1 MLRTLAKTTL
11 ASAILAVE
19 QADQYFDLD
28 VAKIEA
34 AVKERVANELQSISL
49 RKQIKE
55 QVETEVRGL
64 LSDQKALE
72 KKWDDLRKMEQQLI
86 NEFNQLSLKQKL
98 NLMLEDLQNAES
110 LGELWADSNVDPS
123 LLSKSFD
130 DVTMVFDTVTGA
142 VDVVS
147 DLLNDKGKP
156 MFEWQMT
163 PKTGEVVEIS
173 RDQAG
178 KSEKTVNK
186 DVDPI
191 ELTSHTAQSS
201 AAAVS
206 PSGISLTQLMQDPS
220 VLSLE
225 W

>member
-1 MLRTLAKTTL
+1 
-11 ASAILAVE
+11 
-19 QADQYFDLD
+19 
-28 VAKIEA
+28 
-34 AVKERVANELQSISL
+34 
-49 RKQIKE
+49 
-55 QVETEVRGL
+55 
-64 LSDQKALE
+64 
-72 KKWDDLRKMEQQLI
+72 MEQQLYA
-86 NEFNQLSLKQKL
+86 EFNQLTLKQKL
-98 NLMLEDLQNAES
+98 NMMLEDLQNAES

-147 DLLNDKGKP
+147 DLLNDKGQP

-191 ELTSHTAQSS
+191 ELTSHTAQSAS
-201 AAAVS
+201 TTVFPHVPTSGVS
-206 PSGISLTQLMQDPS
+206 LSQLMQDPT

-225 W
+225 WQEAEAQRDIAFKIMYFFIALVIVTFLTLYAYFTIVQKSEA